1 MDVLVAEVEVEAFLE
16 QTVVSA
22 QQQDAVVVAA
32 PEEVEEEVVEPSVGV
47 ASVEQPEAVVL
58 QSSQEDQPSAVAV
71 GVLPD
76 EEGAEVASV
85 LEDAMVP

>member
-1 MDVLVAEVEVEAFLE
+1 VEVEAFLE

-32 PEEVEEEVVEPSVGV
+32 PEEVEVEEVAEPSVGV

-71 GVLPD
+71 EVLP
-76 EEGAEVASV
+76 EEVEVVAEVVARQ
-85 LEDAMVP
+85 M

>member
-1 MDVLVAEVEVEAFLE
+1 VDAPGV
-16 QTVVSA
+16 
-22 QQQDAVVVAA
+22 AVVEL
-32 PEEVEEEVVEPSVGV
+32 PVGV

-71 GVLPD
+71 EVLP
-76 EEGAEVASV
+76 EEVEVVAEVASV